1 MSVSPNYCLTL
12 FGTPSLSRG
21 DGTAFAGRAAQRH
34 RLAMLALLALA
45 PGQRL
50 SRDKLIAYLWPES
63 DPERGRNLLN
73 VSTYTI
79 RKALGETAVL
89 TVVDDLR
96 LNPAVVTA
104 DAREFETACEQ
115 GDHARA
121 VGLYRGPLLDG
132 FFLNDAPE
140 FERWAERERKR
151 LAGQHDKAL
160 EALAEEAEHAEDH
173 ARAAAWWR
181 TRAAKDPL
189 DSRVAL
195 RLMQALEASGNRAGA
210 LQHALTH
217 QRLLEQELGVTSTPV
232 AIADLAERLRRQP
245 PAQAA
250 SSTARRAEVSDIGT
264 TGEASASVPA
274 RRVTP
279 LEGPQNRTM
288 RSRPTLVR
296 RWLRG
301 LSLLALAAVA
311 GIVWAAR
318 PNDPEPARS
327 IVVLPFVNLSPNE
340 DNEYFAD
347 GLTEEVITRLAAV
360 PGLKVI
366 SRTSAM
372 HYKDSGKPLRQIAT
386 ELNVAQVL
394 EGSVRRSDGSVRV
407 TAQLIDAAT
416 DEHRWAETYESSVQT
431 SFRVQEEIAR
441 AVARALEVEVPER
454 ARRQLVRRGTSNPDA
469 YELYQRGRVFWQT
482 RTRDG
487 HEQAIRF
494 YQRAIEL
501 DSTYADAYA
510 GLADAYLTAY
520 QLDVLGLSESESYAR
535 VKRAAE
541 RAMALDAE
549 SAAAHTSFATALW
562 WQRNWPGAMRE
573 LRLSLELNPGQA
585 MTRAWYALLLRGMG
599 RSDEAI
605 QETRRA
611 YELDPFAVVIS
622 GNVGWHCYC
631 VRDYDCA
638 VEQFRRTAAIGAYA
652 NAQRGIALAEAQ
664 RGRFD
669 EAIEAMREAISMSP
683 QRSEFLADLA
693 YVQAVAGQTEEA
705 RESLARAKKDVEE
718 GFNIARAYAGLN
730 EPDSA
735 FAWFERTSWEW
746 PHRAVLDDPALD
758 PLRADPRFPQLASRI
773 RRDMGLR

>member
-1 MSVSPNYCLTL
+1 
-12 FGTPSLSRG
+12 
-21 DGTAFAGRAAQRH
+21 
-34 RLAMLALLALA
+34 MLALLALA

-50 SRDKLIAYLWPES
+50 SRDKLIALLWPES
-63 DPERGRNLLN
+63 ESERGRNLLN

-89 TVVDDLR
+89 SAVDDLR
-96 LNPAVVTA
+96 LNPDVVSTDAV
-104 DAREFETACEQ
+104 EFTVAVEQ

-121 VGLYRGPLLDG
+121 VTLYRGSLLDG
-132 FFLNDAPE
+132 FFLSDAPE
-140 FERWAERERKR
+140 FERWAEQERKR
-151 LAGQHDKAL
+151 LAREHDRVL
-160 EALAEEAEHAEDH
+160 EAIAEAAEREHDFARAVEWWK
-173 ARAAAWWR
+173 ARAA
-181 TRAAKDPL
+181 TDPY

-195 RLMQALEASGNRAGA
+195 RLMQALDASGNGAGA

-217 QRLLEQELGVTSTPV
+217 RRLLEQELGVASTPA
-232 AIADLAERLRRQP
+232 AIGAMVDRLRR
-245 PAQAA
+245 
-250 SSTARRAEVSDIGT
+250 D
-264 TGEASASVPA
+264 
-274 RRVTP
+274 RVTEAPAPTASRTEAGEIRSDGPEHEWLPGSAP
-279 LEGPQNRTM
+279 LQESEAPVK
-288 RSRPTLVR
+288 RSRLAPAR
-296 RWLRG
+296 RWLRR
-301 LSLLALAAVA
+301 LAPLALIAVA
-311 GIVWAAR
+311 GIMWAAR

-372 HYKDSGKPLRQIAT
+372 HYKGSEKPLREIAT

-394 EGSVRRSDGSVRV
+394 EGSVRRSGGSVRV

-416 DEHRWAETYESSVQT
+416 DAHRWAETYESSVQT

-510 GLADAYLTAY
+510 GLSDAYLTAY

-535 VKRAAE
+535 VKSAAE
-541 RAMALDAE
+541 RAMALDPE

-562 WQRNWPGAMRE
+562 WQRDWPGAMRE
-573 LRLSLELNPGQA
+573 IRLSLELNPGQA
-585 MTRAWYALLLRGMG
+585 MTRAWLALLLRGMG

-652 NAQRGIALAEAQ
+652 NAHRGIALAQAQ
-664 RGRFD
+664 RGRTD
-669 EAIEAMREAISMSP
+669 EAIEAMRQAISMSP
-683 QRSEFLADLA
+683 QRSEFHADLA
-693 YVQAVAGQTEEA
+693 YVLAVAGRTREA
-705 RESLARAKKDVEE
+705 RESLARAKQDVEE
-718 GFNIARAYAGLN
+718 GFDIARAHVGLN

-746 PHRAVLDDPALD
+746 PHRAALDDPALD
-758 PLRADPRFPQLASRI
+758 PLRADPRFAQLAARI
-773 RRDMGLR
+773 QRDMGMR

>member
-1 MSVSPNYCLTL
+1 VE
-12 FGTPSLSRG
+12 
-21 DGTAFAGRAAQRH
+21 
-34 RLAMLALLALA
+34 
-45 PGQRL
+45 
-50 SRDKLIAYLWPES
+50 WW
-63 DPERGRNLLN
+63 
-73 VSTYTI
+73 
-79 RKALGETAVL
+79 KA
-89 TVVDDLR
+89 
-96 LNPAVVTA
+96 
-104 DAREFETACEQ
+104 
-115 GDHARA
+115 
-121 VGLYRGPLLDG
+121 
-132 FFLNDAPE
+132 
-140 FERWAERERKR
+140 
-151 LAGQHDKAL
+151 
-160 EALAEEAEHAEDH
+160 
-173 ARAAAWWR
+173 
-181 TRAAKDPL
+181 RAAKDPY

-195 RLMQALEASGNRAGA
+195 RLMQALDASGNGAGA
-210 LQHALTH
+210 LQYALTH
-217 QRLLEQELGVTSTPV
+217 QRLLEQELGVASTPA
-232 AIADLAERLRRQP
+232 AIRELVEQLRGDHVSESPAPAARRMEAADTGRDVPERQLVRGVVQLDGSEP
-245 PAQAA
+245 PAI
-250 SSTARRAEVSDIGT
+250 RER
-264 TGEASASVPA
+264 PA
-274 RRVTP
+274 T
-279 LEGPQNRTM
+279 
-288 RSRPTLVR
+288 SR
-296 RWLRG
+296 RWLRRLAPLAFVAIAG
-301 LSLLALAAVA
+301 L
-311 GIVWAAR
+311 VWAAR

-372 HYKDSGKPLRQIAT
+372 HYKGSEKPLREIAA

-394 EGSVRRSDGSVRV
+394 EGSVRRSEGSVRV

-416 DEHRWAETYESSVQT
+416 DEHRWAETYESSVRT

-510 GLADAYLTAY
+510 GLSDAYLTAY

-535 VKRAAE
+535 VKWAAE
-541 RAMALDAE
+541 RAMALDPE
-549 SAAAHTSFATALW
+549 SAAAHTSYATALW
-562 WQRNWPGAMRE
+562 WQRDWPGAMRE
-573 LRLSLELNPGQA
+573 IRLSLELNPGQA
-585 MTRAWYALLLRGMG
+585 MTRAWLALLLRGMG

-622 GNVGWHCYC
+622 GNVGWHCYS

-638 VEQFRRTAAIGAYA
+638 VEQFRRTTAIGAYP
-652 NAQRGIALAEAQ
+652 NAQRGIALAEVQ
-664 RGRFD
+664 RDRSD
-669 EAIEAMREAISMSP
+669 AALDAMREAVAMSP
-683 QRSEFLADLA
+683 QRTEYLADLA
-693 YVQAVAGQTEEA
+693 YVLAMAGRTGEA
-705 RESLARAKKDVEE
+705 REALTRAKKDVEE
-718 GFNIARAYAGLN
+718 GFNIARAHIGLN

-746 PHRAVLDDPALD
+746 PHRAALDDPALD
-758 PLRADPRFPQLASRI
+758 PVRADPRFSQLAARI
-773 RRDMGLR
+773 QREMGMR

>member
-1 MSVSPNYCLTL
+1 MSASPNYHLTL
-12 FGTPSLSRG
+12 FGTPSLARG
-21 DGTAFAGRAAQRH
+21 DGTALAGRAAQRH

-50 SRDKLIAYLWPES
+50 SRDKLIAFLWPES
-63 DPERGRNLLN
+63 EPERGRNLLN

-79 RKALGETAVL
+79 RKALGETAL
-89 TVVDDLR
+89 STVVDDLR
-96 LNPAVVTA
+96 LNPDVVSTDALEFAVA
-104 DAREFETACEQ
+104 SEQ
-115 GDHARA
+115 GDYARA
-121 VGLYRGPLLDG
+121 VALYRGPLLDG
-132 FFLNDAPE
+132 FFLSDAPE
-140 FERWAERERKR
+140 FERWAEQERKR
-151 LAGQHDKAL
+151 LAAEHDKVL
-160 EALAEEAEHAEDH
+160 EAIAEGAERENNFSRAVEWWK
-173 ARAAAWWR
+173 ARAV
-181 TRAAKDPL
+181 KDPY
-189 DSRVAL
+189 DSRIAL
-195 RLMQALEASGNRAGA
+195 RLMQALDASGNTAGA
-210 LQHALTH
+210 LHHALMH
-217 QRLLEQELGVTSTPV
+217 QRLLEQELGVASTPA
-232 AIADLAERLRRQP
+232 AIGELVERLRGDRDTEAP
-245 PAQAA
+245 VPAP
-250 SSTARRAEVSDIGT
+250 RRAEAIDIRGDDPDRHSVQRIAQL
-264 TGEASASVPA
+264 EASRAPA
-274 RRVTP
+274 T
-279 LEGPQNRTM
+279 
-288 RSRPTLVR
+288 RSRLAATR
-296 RWLRG
+296 RWLLR
-301 LSLLALAAVA
+301 LAPLVLVAVA
-311 GIVWAAR
+311 FLLWTAR
-318 PNDPEPARS
+318 PTDPRPARS

-347 GLTEEVITRLAAV
+347 GLTDEVITRLAAV

-372 HYKDSGKPLRQIAT
+372 HYKGTGKPLRQIAA
-386 ELNVAQVL
+386 ELRVAQVL
-394 EGSVRRSDGSVRV
+394 EGSVRRSEGSVRV

-416 DEHRWAETYESSVQT
+416 DEHRWAETYESSVRT

-454 ARRQLVRRGTSNPDA
+454 ARRQLVRRGTNNPDA

-510 GLADAYLTAY
+510 GLADVYLTAY

-535 VKRAAE
+535 VKHAAE
-541 RAMALDAE
+541 RAMALDPE

-562 WQRNWPGAMRE
+562 WQRNWPAAERE

-585 MTRAWYALLLRGMG
+585 MTRAWLALLLRGMG

-622 GNVGWHCYC
+622 GNVGWHCYS

-652 NAQRGIALAEAQ
+652 NAQRGIALAETQ
-664 RGRFD
+664 RGRND
-669 EAIEAMREAISMSP
+669 EAIAAMREAISMSP

-693 YVQAVAGQTEEA
+693 YMLAVAGRTEEA
-705 RESLARAKKDVEE
+705 RVSLARAKKDVEE
-718 GFNIARAYAGLN
+718 GFNIARAHIGLN

-746 PHRAVLDDPALD
+746 PHRAALDDPALD
-758 PLRADPRFPQLASRI
+758 PVRADPRFPQLAARI
-773 RRDMGLR
+773 QREMGMR

>member
-1 MSVSPNYCLTL
+1 MTASPNYHLTL
-12 FGTPSLSRG
+12 FGTPLLQPR
-21 DGTAFAGRAAQRH
+21 DGSPLAGRAAQRH

-50 SRDKLIAYLWPES
+50 SRDKLIALLWPES
-63 DPERGRNLLN
+63 EPERGRNLLN

-79 RKALGETAVL
+79 RKVLGETALL
-89 TVVDDLR
+89 TAVDDLR
-96 LNPAVVTA
+96 LNPDVVST
-104 DAREFETACEQ
+104 DALEFMVAAER

-121 VGLYRGPLLDG
+121 VALYRGPLLDG
-132 FFLNDAPE
+132 FFLSDAPE
-140 FERWAERERKR
+140 FERWAEQERKR
-151 LAGQHDKAL
+151 LAGEHDRVL
-160 EALAEEAEHAEDH
+160 EAIAEGAERERDFS
-173 ARAAAWWR
+173 RAVEWWKA
-181 TRAAKDPL
+181 RAAKDPY

-195 RLMQALEASGNRAGA
+195 RLMQALDASGNRAGA
-210 LQHALTH
+210 LHHALTH
-217 QRLLEQELGVTSTPV
+217 HRLLEQEWGVASMPA
-232 AIADLAERLRRQP
+232 AIGELVDRLRRDRVT
-245 PAQAA
+245 A
-250 SSTARRAEVSDIGT
+250 SSAQPTGRPEAIEISDGVARHQSVQGSAPLQGSDTPT
-264 TGEASASVPA
+264 T
-274 RRVTP
+274 
-279 LEGPQNRTM
+279 
-288 RSRPTLVR
+288 RSRLAATR
-296 RWLRG
+296 GWLRR
-301 LSLLALAAVA
+301 LAPLALVAVA

-372 HYKDSGKPLRQIAT
+372 HYKGSEKPLREIAA
-386 ELNVAQVL
+386 ELRVAQVL

-407 TAQLIDAAT
+407 TAQLIDATT
-416 DEHRWAETYESSVQT
+416 DAHRWAETYESSVQT

-510 GLADAYLTAY
+510 GLSDAYLTAY
-520 QLDVLGLSESESYAR
+520 QLDVLGLSEAESYAR
-535 VKRAAE
+535 VKLAAE
-541 RAMALDAE
+541 RAMALDPE

-562 WQRNWPGAMRE
+562 WQRDWPGAMRE
-573 LRLSLELNPGQA
+573 IRLSLELNPGQA
-585 MTRAWYALLLRGMG
+585 MTRAWLALLLRGMG

-622 GNVGWHCYC
+622 GNVGWHCYS
-631 VRDYDCA
+631 VRDYECA

-652 NAQRGIALAEAQ
+652 NAQRGIALAQAQ
-664 RGRFD
+664 RGRND
-669 EAIEAMREAISMSP
+669 EAIAAMREAISMSP

-693 YVQAVAGQTEEA
+693 YVLAVAGRTEEA
-705 RESLARAKKDVEE
+705 RESLARAKTDVEE
-718 GFNIARAYAGLN
+718 GFNIGRAHVGLN

-746 PHRAVLDDPALD
+746 PHRASLDDPALD
-758 PLRADPRFPQLASRI
+758 PVRADPRFPQLAARI
-773 RRDMGLR
+773 QRDMGMR

>member
-1 MSVSPNYCLTL
+1 MSASPNYYLTL
-12 FGTPSLSRG
+12 FGTPSLARG
-21 DGTAFAGRAAQRH
+21 DGTPLAGRAAQRH

-50 SRDKLIAYLWPES
+50 SRDKLIAFLWPES
-63 DPERGRNLLN
+63 EPERGRNLLN

-79 RKALGETAVL
+79 RKALGETALL

-96 LNPAVVTA
+96 LNPDVVSTDALDFAAAA
-104 DAREFETACEQ
+104 DQ
-115 GDHARA
+115 GDYPRA
-121 VGLYRGPLLDG
+121 VTLYRGPLLDG
-132 FFLNDAPE
+132 FFLSDARE
-140 FERWAERERKR
+140 FERWAEQERKR
-151 LAGQHDKAL
+151 LAGEHDKVL
-160 EALAEEAEHAEDH
+160 EAIAEGAECENDFS
-173 ARAAAWWR
+173 RAVEWWKA
-181 TRAAKDPL
+181 RAAKDPY

-195 RLMQALEASGNRAGA
+195 RLMQALDANGNAAGA
-210 LQHALTH
+210 LQHASTH
-217 QRLLEQELGVTSTPV
+217 QRLLEQELGVASTSA
-232 AIADLAERLRRQP
+232 AIGELVERLRRDRATES
-245 PAQAA
+245 PAPATR
-250 SSTARRAEVSDIGT
+250 SAEVVDKRSDGLERHLVP
-264 TGEASASVPA
+264 GFVQGADSEAPA
-274 RRVTP
+274 P
-279 LEGPQNRTM
+279 
-288 RSRPTLVR
+288 RSRLTPTR
-296 RWLRG
+296 RWLRRLAPVAFIAAAG
-301 LSLLALAAVA
+301 L
-311 GIVWAAR
+311 VWAAR
-318 PNDPEPARS
+318 PNDPQPARS

-347 GLTEEVITRLAAV
+347 GLTEEVISRLAAV

-372 HYKDSGKPLRQIAT
+372 HYKGSGKPLRQIAA
-386 ELNVAQVL
+386 ELKVAQVL

-416 DEHRWAETYESSVQT
+416 DAHRWAETYESSVQT

-441 AVARALEVEVPER
+441 AVARALELEVPER

-501 DSTYADAYA
+501 DSAYADAYA

-535 VKRAAE
+535 VKQAAE
-541 RAMALDAE
+541 RAMALDPE

-562 WQRNWPGAMRE
+562 WQRDWPGAMRE
-573 LRLSLELNPGQA
+573 LRLSLELNPGQV
-585 MTRAWYALLLRGMG
+585 MTRSWYGLLLRGMG

-611 YELDPFAVVIS
+611 YELDPFAVAVS
-622 GNVGWHCYC
+622 ANVAWHCYC

-638 VEQFRRTAAIGAYA
+638 VQQFRRTAAIGAFP
-652 NAQRGIALAEAQ
+652 NAQVGIALSEAQ

-669 EAIEAMREAISMSP
+669 EAMKAMREAISMSP
-683 QRSEFLADLA
+683 QRSEYIADLA
-693 YVQAVAGQTEEA
+693 YVQAVAGRTEEA

-718 GFNIARAYAGLN
+718 GFNIARAHAGLN

-746 PHRAVLDDPALD
+746 PHRALLDDPALD
-758 PLRADPRFPQLASRI
+758 PLRADPRFAQLASRI
-773 RRDMGLR
+773 QRDMGMR

>member
-1 MSVSPNYCLTL
+1 MSASPNYFLTL
-12 FGTPSLSRG
+12 FGTPSLERG
-21 DGTAFAGRAAQRH
+21 DRTPLTGRAAQRH

-50 SRDKLIAYLWPES
+50 SRDKLIALLWPES

-73 VSTYTI
+73 VSTYTV
-79 RKALGETAVL
+79 RKALGETALL

-96 LNPAVVTA
+96 LNPDVVATDAV
-104 DAREFETACEQ
+104 EFTSAAQQ
-115 GDHARA
+115 GDYTRA
-121 VGLYRGPLLDG
+121 VALYRGPLLDG
-132 FFLNDAPE
+132 FFLSDAPE
-140 FERWAERERKR
+140 FERWAEQERKR
-151 LAGQHDKAL
+151 LAREHDKVL
-160 EALAEEAEHAEDH
+160 EAVAEGAERDRDFTRAVEWWK
-173 ARAAAWWR
+173 ARAA
-181 TRAAKDPL
+181 TDPF
-189 DSRVAL
+189 DSRIAL
-195 RLMQALEASGNRAGA
+195 RLMQALDASGNRAGA

-217 QRLLEQELGVTSTPV
+217 QRLVEQELGVGSTPA
-232 AIADLAERLRRQP
+232 AIGDLVDRLRRDPVRESASP
-245 PAQAA
+245 PKNRTEVTDVRRDVPGRHSVQSSAQIEQSEAPA
-250 SSTARRAEVSDIGT
+250 LRSRRA
-264 TGEASASVPA
+264 
-274 RRVTP
+274 
-279 LEGPQNRTM
+279 
-288 RSRPTLVR
+288 PTR
-296 RWLRG
+296 RWLSR
-301 LSLLALAAVA
+301 LAPVAAVAVA

-318 PNDPEPARS
+318 PNDPEPVRS

-372 HYKDSGKPLRQIAT
+372 HYKGSGKPLREIAA
-386 ELNVAQVL
+386 ELKVAQVL
-394 EGSVRRSDGSVRV
+394 EGSVRRSEGSVRV

-416 DEHRWAETYESSVQT
+416 DQHRWAETYESSVRT

-454 ARRQLVRRGTSNPDA
+454 ARRQLVRRGTNNADA

-510 GLADAYLTAY
+510 GLSDAYLTAY

-535 VKRAAE
+535 VKWAAE
-541 RAMALDAE
+541 RAMALDPE

-562 WQRNWPGAMRE
+562 WQRDWPGALRE
-573 LRLSLELNPGQA
+573 IRLSLELNPGQA
-585 MTRAWYALLLRGMG
+585 MTRAWLALLLRGMG

-622 GNVGWHCYC
+622 GNVAWHCYC
-631 VRDYDCA
+631 VRDYECA
-638 VEQFRRTAAIGAYA
+638 VEQFRRTTAIGAYP
-652 NAQRGIALAEAQ
+652 NAQRGIALAEVQ
-664 RGRFD
+664 RGRND
-669 EAIEAMREAISMSP
+669 EALAAMREAVAMSP
-683 QRSEFLADLA
+683 QRSEYLADLA
-693 YVQAVAGQTEEA
+693 YVLAVAGKTEEA

-718 GFNIARAYAGLN
+718 GFNIARAHIALN

-746 PHRAVLDDPALD
+746 PHRAALDDPALD
-758 PLRADPRFPQLASRI
+758 PVRADPRFPQLASRI
-773 RRDMGLR
+773 RRDMGMR